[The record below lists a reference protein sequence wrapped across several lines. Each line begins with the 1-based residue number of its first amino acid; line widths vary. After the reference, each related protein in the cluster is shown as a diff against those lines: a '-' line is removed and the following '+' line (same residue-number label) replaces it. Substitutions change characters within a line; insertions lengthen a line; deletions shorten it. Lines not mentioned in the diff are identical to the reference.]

1 MGNSGNAFIEMTGI
15 TKRFP
20 GVVALDDVSLSVSR
34 GEVVA
39 LVGENGAG
47 KSTLMKMLS
56 GLYHPDE
63 GEIRVDGRPVR
74 ITDPKCAQAL
84 GISTIFQEPS
94 LAPHL
99 NAVQNV
105 YLGRETQKGLIGR
118 AVKRLDEKAMLE
130 ETQKLYAKFFPTV
143 EDVLIPVGQLGAL
156 KNRVIEIVKA
166 LSIKCSLVIM
176 DEPTAALAE
185 HERQVLF
192 DFVHMLKS
200 QGIAV
205 IYITHHLR
213 ELFGLVDR
221 IVVMRDGK
229 NVAEVGPGDTDEGDL
244 VARMV
249 GRTITNF
256 IVKEDVSVG
265 GEILRVEHLTRKGVI
280 DDVNLHVNR
289 GEIVGIAGLAGAG
302 RTETVRAIVGADKAS
317 GTVSVD
323 GKKCRIQTPGD
334 AIAHGIGMLP
344 ENRKLQGALVE
355 QDVKD
360 NITLANLKEVL
371 AGNFVIRKNK
381 EVKTAKEYVQRLG
394 VKTPTIYQKVKSLS
408 GGNQQKVI
416 LAKWLFTKPKVLIF
430 DEPTQGIDVGAKHEI
445 YSLIADFVKE
455 GGGILLVSSEL
466 PELMGLADRI
476 YVMHQG
482 RIVHEFTREQ
492 ATEENITLYA
502 SGGHES

>member
-1 MGNSGNAFIEMTGI
+1 MENENRAFIEMTGI

-20 GVVALDDVSLSVSR
+20 GVVALDDVSLTVKR
-34 GEVVA
+34 GEAVA

-47 KSTLMKMLS
+47 KSTLMKMVS
-56 GLYHPDE
+56 GLYHPDD
-63 GEIRVDGRPVR
+63 GEIRVNGEPVS
-74 ITDPKCAQAL
+74 ITDPKRAQEL

-99 NAVQNV
+99 TAVQNI
-105 YLGRETQKGLIGR
+105 YLGREETKGKGI
-118 AVKRLDEKAMLE
+118 KRLNEKKMLE
-130 ETQKLYAKFFPTV
+130 ETQKLYGKFFPTV
-143 EDVLIPVGQLGAL
+143 EDVQIPVSQLGAL

-166 LSIKCSLVIM
+166 LSIQCSLVIM

-192 DFVHMLKS
+192 DFVHMLKA

-229 NVAEVGPGDTDEGDL
+229 KVSEVEPQDTDVDDL

-249 GRTITNF
+249 GRTITNY
-256 IVKEDVSVG
+256 IVKETVPVG
-265 GEILRVEHLTRKGVI
+265 DEILRVEHLTRKGVI
-280 DDVNLHVNR
+280 EDVCLHVNR
-289 GEIVGIAGLAGAG
+289 GEIVGLAGLAGAG
-302 RTETVRAIVGADKAS
+302 RTETVRAIVGADRAS
-317 GTVSVD
+317 GTVLVD
-323 GKKCRIQTPGD
+323 GKECRIASPKE
-334 AIAHGIGMLP
+334 AILNGIGMLP
-344 ENRKLQGALVE
+344 ENSKLQGAHIE
-355 QDVKD
+355 MDVKD
-360 NITLANLKEVL
+360 NITMANLREVL
-371 AGNFVIRKNK
+371 AGNFILEKNK
-381 EVKTAKEYVQRLG
+381 EIKTAEDYVQRLG

-416 LAKWLFTKPKVLIF
+416 LAKWLFTKPQVLIF
-430 DEPTQGIDVGAKHEI
+430 DEPTQGIDIGAKHEI
-445 YSLIADFVKE
+445 YNLIADFVKE

-482 RIVHEFTREQ
+482 KIVHEFARAE